1 MLVHPYHLSGF
12 FIYFM
17 DTRTIERVQNFANQI
32 ERKIHCSKKDAF
44 NLAIQMWKAD
54 SLDTIAEALKVDGDI
69 SQSLSDISKAIKKE
83 L

>member
-1 MLVHPYHLSGF
+1 M
-12 FIYFM
+12 
-17 DTRTIERVQNFANQI
+17 TTQTIDRLLEFSKHIQ
-32 ERKIHCSKKDAF
+32 RKMSLQSMSNTEAL

-69 SQSLSDISKAIKKE
+69 SQSLSDISKAINKE